1 MVKPEL
7 KSGTV
12 LLAEPFMM
20 DGNFKRAAIVLA
32 EHNEEGTIGFI
43 MNRPVEMRI
52 DELVEDFPEFAAPI
66 YYGGPVQTN
75 TLHFLHRIGDLLA
88 DSKEIVPGI
97 CWGGDFNQLKL
108 LVKQGLVMPMDIRFF
123 VGYSGWSPGQL
134 IDELKIGS
142 WVTAPMDVNYLFKT
156 NADKLWSQV
165 LENKGAVYSVIADIP
180 DGVSYN

>member
-7 KSGTV
+7 KNGTV

-32 EHNEEGTIGFI
+32 EHTGQGTIGFI

-52 DELVEDFPEFAAPI
+52 DELVEGFPELDAPV
-66 YYGGPVQTN
+66 YYGGPVQTD

-97 CWGGDFNQLKL
+97 FWGGDYEQLKL
-108 LVKQGLVMPMDIRFF
+108 LIKQGLVMPMDIRFF
-123 VGYSGWSPGQL
+123 VGYTGWTEGQL
-134 IDELKIGS
+134 VDELKYGS

-156 NADKLWSQV
+156 NADELWSQV
-165 LENKGAVYSVIADIP
+165 LINKGDVYSVIADIP
-180 DGVSYN
+180 DSNNFN